1 MKALYM
7 ESPKQY
13 GMTQQPMPEPL
24 DDEVLIRVHKAGLCH
39 SDVII
44 RSGKADHVLYPFIPG
59 HEFSGVIEATGKQ
72 VRHLQLGDRVTVHT
86 ILACGMCPACRRG
99 DIASCENYDELGS
112 RRNGGFAEYCSVP
125 ARWVF
130 KVADHLSFE
139 EAALTE
145 PLANACAAVRACN
158 VQEGD
163 RVVIIGPGPIG
174 LLAIQVARLSHP
186 SSIVLVGTRQAR
198 LKQGIKMGAT
208 HTINIREEM
217 AQDQLRELLENKGAD
232 VVLECAGTPSAL
244 QLALDIAGRNCRI
257 AIEGSMDIEDSIPI
271 YPRRILVNAMH
282 LIGICGWR
290 TEDFTRALSLM
301 TDGKVEVKQIIT
313 QTYCLDKWEQAFD
326 MATKHKDESI
336 KVELSMI

>member
-7 ESPKQY
+7 ESPDQY
-13 GMTQQPMPEPL
+13 GMTDQPIPKPL

-39 SDVII
+39 SDIII

-59 HEFSGVIEATGKQ
+59 HEFAGVIETTGKQ
-72 VRHLQLGDRVTVHT
+72 VCHLQSGDRVTVHT
-86 ILACGMCPACRRG
+86 ILACGLCPACRRG
-99 DIASCENYDELGS
+99 DNASCENYDELGS
-112 RRNGGFAEYCSVP
+112 RRNGGFAEYCTVP

-145 PLANACAAVRACN
+145 PLANACAAVRVCDI
-158 VQEGD
+158 QEGD

-174 LLAIQVARLSHP
+174 LLAIQVARLNHP
-186 SSIVLVGTRQAR
+186 ASIVLVGTRQAR
-198 LKQGIKMGAT
+198 LAQGLKMGAT
-208 HTINIREEM
+208 HTINIREEN
-217 AQDQLRELLENKGAD
+217 AQDQLVDLLENKGAD

-244 QLALDIAGRNCRI
+244 PLALDIAGRNCRI
-257 AIEGSMDIEDSIPI
+257 GIEGSMDIEESIPI

-313 QTYCLDKWEQAFD
+313 QIYSLDGWEQAFD
-326 MATKHKDESI
+326 MATKQKDDSI
-336 KVELSMI
+336 KVELSMT

>member
-7 ESPKQY
+7 ESPEQY
-13 GMTQQPMPEPL
+13 GMTERPIPEPL
-24 DDEVLIRVHKAGLCH
+24 DDEVLVRVHKAGLCH

-44 RSGKADHVLYPFIPG
+44 RSGKADHVLYPFVPG
-59 HEFSGVIEATGKQ
+59 HEFAGVIETTGKQ
-72 VRHLQLGDRVTVHT
+72 VRHLQSGDRVTVHT
-86 ILACGMCPACRRG
+86 ILACGLCPACHRG
-99 DIASCENYDELGS
+99 DNLSCENFDELGS
-112 RRNGGFAEYCSVP
+112 RRNGGFAEYCTVP
-125 ARWVF
+125 ARWVY
-130 KVADHLSFE
+130 KLADHLSLE
-139 EAALTE
+139 AAALTE

-158 VQEGD
+158 IQEGD

-174 LLAIQVARLSHP
+174 LLAVQVARLNHP

-198 LKQGIKMGAT
+198 LTQGVKMGAT
-208 HTINIREEM
+208 HVVNIREKN
-217 AQDQLRELLENKGAD
+217 AQAELNDIFENKGAD

-257 AIEGSMDIEDSIPI
+257 AIEGSMDIDESIPI

-301 TDGKVEVKQIIT
+301 TSGKVEVKQIIT
-313 QTYCLDKWEQAFD
+313 QTYSLDEWERAFD
-326 MATKHKDESI
+326 MATNHKDESI
-336 KVELSMI
+336 KVELSMV